1 LTWGGCD
8 FKLVFYTRPNFVKRV
23 DCWRLDGAIVRNIA
37 QKQYYRKRNW
47 LFINPYDKVGIM
59 NWDWEKLKQQ
69 QQGGGG
75 MPPQFDEVLN
85 RFKKFRLPGGLLMI
99 LIIAALLFGS
109 SVVFTVKQDEVGVV
123 QRFGKYVRT
132 EEPGLN
138 FKLPAGIEKVTKVNV
153 KRINTEEFGEVGFRS
168 QQRDDRRRF
177 QSFNENQNVA
187 LMLTGDLN
195 VGLVPWIVQYR
206 IKNPY
211 NYLFRVKE
219 PRRLLIDMSEAAM
232 RLVVGDRS
240 INEVISKRDEIAVE
254 AKRVLQ
260 KELDDAESGIDI
272 VTIEMKKTNV
282 PGPVQ
287 PSFNEVNQ
295 ATQEKEQLIYQAK
308 EDYNKAIPA
317 ARGEA
322 ERTIKA
328 AEGYALDRV
337 NRAEGDSAR
346 FIAFYN
352 EYAKAKD
359 VTKRRM
365 YLETLKDLFPRL
377 GKKYIIDSDQ
387 KNILPLLN
395 LGSQDGDQK

>member
-1 LTWGGCD
+1 
-8 FKLVFYTRPNFVKRV
+8 
-23 DCWRLDGAIVRNIA
+23 
-37 QKQYYRKRNW
+37 
-47 LFINPYDKVGIM
+47 M
-59 NWDWEKLKQQ
+59 NWDWDKLKQQ
-69 QQGGGG
+69 QQGGRGV
-75 MPPQFDEVLN
+75 PPQVDEVIN
-85 RFKKFRLPGGLLMI
+85 RFKKFKLPGGLLMI
-99 LIIAALLFGS
+99 VIIAALLFGS
-109 SVVFTVKQDEVGVV
+109 SIVYTVKQDEVGVV

-132 EEPGLN
+132 EQPGLN

-153 KRINTEEFGEVGFRS
+153 KRINTEEFGEIGFRT
-168 QQRDDRRRF
+168 QRGDDRGRF
-177 QSFNENQNVA
+177 QSVSENQNVA

-206 IKNPY
+206 VQNPY
-211 NYLFRVKE
+211 NYLFKVKD

-254 AKRVLQ
+254 ARRVLQ
-260 KELDDAESGIDI
+260 LELDAAESGINV

-317 ARGEA
+317 AKGEA

-337 NRAEGDSAR
+337 NRAEGDAAR

-387 KNILPLLN
+387 KNLLPLLN
-395 LGSQDGDQK
+395 LGSQDGEQK